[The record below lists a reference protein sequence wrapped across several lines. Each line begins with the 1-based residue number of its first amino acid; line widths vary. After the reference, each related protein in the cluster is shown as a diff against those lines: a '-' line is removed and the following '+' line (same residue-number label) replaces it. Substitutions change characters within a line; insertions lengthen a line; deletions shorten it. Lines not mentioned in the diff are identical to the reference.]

1 MSKEDFSKF
10 KNPFSKSASASVTA
24 PTDSFS
30 NEKTISFASIK
41 TSGIN
46 PFQHVGAGGGSLG
59 NAAGGANLGGSDM
72 MSGLFGDVKPRMA
85 T

>member
-46 PFQHVGAGGGSLG
+46 PFQHVGTGGSLE